1 MALKMNNKNIPF
13 GGQFKGTG
21 LLIILL
27 VVSLVL
33 VVVYVREGDFGPLHS
48 VQDSTAAVTS
58 PLTSVG
64 TATGTLAAS
73 ATTSLEDLTADGQTM
88 SQLRQSN
95 AQLSQMVVELEEYRQ
110 EANRLESLIGLH
122 DAYGFTSAA
131 ARVTGYSSDSYN
143 RVITIDAGSASG
155 VKPGLP
161 VMGSTGVVAQ
171 VISSSQYASQVR
183 LLNDPQ
189 SGVAVMLQN
198 SRAEGIVQGSVE
210 GVLYLEGVDSGVD
223 VKEGEAVITS
233 GLGGGYFRGL
243 VVGVV
248 SKVEQ
253 RQGDATRTIVIT
265 PNATFTNLSE
275 VLVVLSMSGDAAASD
290 DQNAANAV
298 INAVGPQA
306 LLGNAGQNGQ
316 NQGDAN
322 QNGNNQN
329 NSDQGN
335 NDQNN
340 SSSGSDQNGS
350 SNNSLNNGS
359 SSNATSNSSGSRSSN
374 GSGDN
379 G

>member
-1 MALKMNNKNIPF
+1 M
-13 GGQFKGTG
+13 
-21 LLIILL
+21 
-27 VVSLVL
+27 
-33 VVVYVREGDFGPLHS
+33 
-48 VQDSTAAVTS
+48 
-58 PLTSVG
+58 
-64 TATGTLAAS
+64 
-73 ATTSLEDLTADGQTM
+73 
-88 SQLRQSN
+88 
-95 AQLSQMVVELEEYRQ
+95 
-110 EANRLESLIGLH
+110 
-122 DAYGFTSAA
+122 
-131 ARVTGYSSDSYN
+131 
-143 RVITIDAGSASG
+143 
-155 VKPGLP
+155 
-161 VMGSTGVVAQ
+161 
-171 VISSSQYASQVR
+171 
-183 LLNDPQ
+183 LNDPQ

-275 VLVVLSMSGDAAASD
+275 VLVVLGMSGDAAASD